1 MPRYIIER
9 NVGKISREVLE
20 AAARK
25 SKQVIAEIPG
35 VVWIKSYISEADG
48 KMYCEY
54 DAPNPEALIE
64 HARRTGARIDRI
76 SEVSLEISPDMFQ

>member
-1 MPRYIIER
+1 MPRYIVER

>member
-9 NVGKISREVLE
+9 NVGRLSKEALE
-20 AAARK
+20 LAARK
-25 SKQVIAEIPG
+25 SKEVLADMPG
-35 VVWIKSYISEADG
+35 VVWVKSYISEAEG

-64 HARRTGARIDRI
+64 HARRTGGRIDRI